1 MPTGAKH
8 ELRLKRQRLCLEL
21 LLLALPPRRLVEE
34 RCHLLHLLDDD
45 LFEDR
50 RPAHRWGLLVPL
62 PYQLLRLQRW
72 GRWIDAALP
81 PPPPPVVLRLADIL
95 LAFPPPPPPPPRRE
109 PS

>member
-1 MPTGAKH
+1 MPTVTKH
-8 ELRLKRQRLCLEL
+8 ERLLARQRRRLEL

-62 PYQLLRLQRW
+62 PYQLLRLQCW

-81 PPPPPVVLRLADIL
+81 PPPPVVLGLADIL
-95 LAFPPPPPPPPRRE
+95 TAFSPPPPRE